1 MKKAVIAI
9 GSNSTRL
16 LVADCGK
23 TLENRYMG
31 RSETRLF
38 MALGEDGA
46 LDTEAMERTVRALS
60 AMKLEAES
68 RGADEIT
75 LLATSATRDAKNAD
89 EFERMIRERTG
100 LNLRVISGEEE
111 ATCSFFAAAGKND
124 RAVMDI
130 GGGSTEYTRGVNG
143 EILYVKSTQMGASR
157 LLKSTGINSA
167 RDAEKALTIAK
178 ETLTPAAEE
187 MLRFPKAEKM
197 IGLGGTCTTAA
208 AIMHG
213 YYPVFEDA
221 EGMTVSLDT
230 AREQLD
236 MLAGMSEEERA
247 SVPGLP
253 VTRVKHMPHGL
264 CILIASMEL
273 LGFDSVTVSDRTILD
288 GYLLKQAP
296 EI

>member
-16 LVADCGK
+16 LVADCGE

-38 MALGEDGA
+38 MALGEDGT
-46 LDTEAMERTVRALS
+46 LDAEAMERTVRALS

-68 RGADEIT
+68 RGADEVT

-89 EFERMIRERTG
+89 EFEKLILDRTG
-100 LNLRVISGEEE
+100 LILRVIPGETE
-111 ATCSFFAAAGKND
+111 AAYSYIAAAGRND

-130 GGGSTEYTRGVNG
+130 GGGSTEYTRGMNG
-143 EILYVKSTQMGASR
+143 EILYAKSTQMGASR
-157 LLKSTGINSA
+157 LLRYTDITCRK
-167 RDAEKALTIAK
+167 DAEKALSIAK
-178 ETLTPAAEE
+178 DALRPAAEE
-187 MLRFPKAEKM
+187 MLKFPRAEKM

-213 YYPVFEDA
+213 YYPSWDEA
-221 EGMTVSLDT
+221 EGMEVTADT
-230 AREQLD
+230 ALEQLY
-236 MLAGMSEEERA
+236 MLAGMTEEERA
-247 SVPGLP
+247 DVPGLP

-273 LGFDSVTVSDRTILD
+273 LGFDRVTVSDRTILD
-288 GYLLKQAP
+288 GYLMSLAK
-296 EI
+296 